1 MNDILFGNNNKT
13 IIQKLAS
20 RCFQR
25 NKLRN
30 GIAVLAIFLT
40 TLLICTVFSIGG
52 SYVNSWK
59 LQQEQTRGTNG
70 HATLNAPSAQQYEY
84 LSASEE
90 IKDIGIRADVF
101 LPSFVKADFDTNNS
115 NLYYGFRFYNSSE
128 WEKHRTPVLENIN
141 GSYPNGANEI
151 MVPLWVL
158 EKWNITN
165 PYIGMELPFTYQNNS
180 MIESQKTFR
189 LSGWFDEYDYIGDGN
204 IAYLLVSEA
213 FCNEVNFDIWSNPE
227 TTADMRFSDTQNV
240 LEVVSA
246 LENGMTFE
254 YGQELSVNPDLL
266 NSNSHLQAIVLCIVL
281 SFFIALCGY
290 LLIYNI
296 FYISISN
303 DIQFYGQLRTI
314 GTTSIQIGK
323 IISKQAI
330 KLACLGIVAG
340 LLTSFVLSHF
350 IIPAVLRT
358 LTETNSG
365 ITVVQQPII
374 YLGAAIFS
382 LIMVFLSVR
391 KPIQIAKK
399 VSPVTAL
406 HYQSE
411 IGKRKSQLK
420 SRHFSAW
427 RMALRNIQR
436 TKKKSILAVLS
447 IFLGITSCL
456 IVTLLIQSMSTDNFV
471 DYELEYDIELTNQ
484 TLALGYSGE
493 QSQLF
498 DEKLIN
504 ELASIDGVSEISL
517 QKEQTIMPAYSK
529 DVFYPYIQNKYQSQ
543 GMEAPN
549 ANYYGQYPTRFYTQ
563 LVSIDADKIK
573 DYITEQGLDYGGF
586 CQGQY
591 GLIAC
596 DYPELFPDNMTLHFQ
611 TGQLNQYEV
620 IPNDKSMEIPIG
632 GFLPSSYYGGLSSDA
647 PYVFVSDAGME
658 KLAPEAYISSLG
670 IDVTSSNEKM
680 VLSDIRELCNQSGKI
695 SIISKAE
702 LIEGLH
708 SAKIT
713 LYTLGGGIAF
723 VLAFIGV
730 FIFVNIMFTNIE
742 ARKHELYVMESIGM
756 TKKQCR
762 RMLQMEGLWYALISL
777 ALCLTF
783 GNVLLFLVYQAFVGM
798 VEYAVFSYP
807 VWMLFIIIIVL
818 TAFCWLIPSLFVN
831 RMMIKS
837 TIERLRQN

>member
-1 MNDILFGNNNKT
+1 MNDILFGNNNQA
-13 IIQKLAS
+13 IIKKLAS

-30 GIAVLAIFLT
+30 RIAVLAIFLT

-52 SYVNSWK
+52 SYVTSWK

-70 HATLNAPSAQQYEY
+70 HATLNAPSTQQYES

-90 IKDIGIRADVF
+90 IKDIGIRADVV
-101 LPSFVKADFDTNNS
+101 LPSFANADFDTDNS
-115 NLYYGFRFYNSSE
+115 NLYYGFRFYDSSE

-141 GSYPNGANEI
+141 GSYPRCVNEI

-158 EKWNITN
+158 EKWNITD
-165 PYIGMELPFTYQNNS
+165 PYIGMELPFTYQNSS

-204 IAYLLVSEA
+204 IAYLLVSKA
-213 FCNEVNFDIWSNPE
+213 FCSEVNFDVWSNPE
-227 TTADMRFSDTQNV
+227 TTADMRFSDTRNV
-240 LEVVSA
+240 LKVVSA
-246 LENGMTFE
+246 LENGMNFE
-254 YGQELSVNPDLL
+254 SGQELSVNPDLL
-266 NSNSHLQAIVLCIVL
+266 DGNSHLQAIVLCMIL
-281 SFFIALCGY
+281 GFCIAVCGY

-296 FYISISN
+296 FYISITN

-314 GTTSIQIGK
+314 GTTPTQISK

-330 KLACLGIVAG
+330 KLACPGIAVG
-340 LLTSFVLSHF
+340 LLASYVLSYF
-350 IIPAVLRT
+350 IIPAALCT

-411 IGKRKSQLK
+411 IEKGQSQLK
-420 SRHFSAW
+420 SRYFSAW

-456 IVTLLIQSMSTDNFV
+456 IVTLLVQSMSADNFV
-471 DYELEYDIELTNQ
+471 DYETEYDIELTNQ
-484 TLALGYSGE
+484 TLALGYNGE
-493 QSQLF
+493 QRQLF
-498 DEKLIN
+498 DEAFIN
-504 ELASIDGVSEISL
+504 ELTSMDGVRKISF
-517 QKEQTIMPAYSK
+517 QKEQTIMPEYSK
-529 DVFYPYIQNKYQSQ
+529 DVFYPYIQDKYQSQ
-543 GMEAPN
+543 GMEAPDTD
-549 ANYYGQYPTRFYTQ
+549 YYGQYPTRFYTQ

-573 DYITEQGLDYGGF
+573 DYITEKGMDYEGF

-591 GLIAC
+591 GLMAC
-596 DYPELFPDNMTLHFQ
+596 DDPDLFPDNMTLHFQ
-611 TGQLNQYEV
+611 TGRLNQYEA

-658 KLAPEAYISSLG
+658 KIAPDAYISLLG

-680 VLSDIRELCNQSGKI
+680 VLSDIRELCNQSGNV
-695 SIISKAE
+695 SMISKAE

-730 FIFVNIMFTNIE
+730 LNFANIMFTNIE

-783 GNVLLFLVYQAFVGM
+783 GNALLFLVYRAFVGM

-807 VWMLFIIIIVL
+807 VWMLFIILVVL
-818 TAFCWLIPSLFVN
+818 TAFCWLVPSLFVN
-831 RMMIKS
+831 RMIKKS
-837 TIERLRQN
+837 TVERLRQN

>member
-1 MNDILFGNNNKT
+1 MLD
-13 IIQKLAS
+13 
-20 RCFQR
+20 
-25 NKLRN
+25 
-30 GIAVLAIFLT
+30 
-40 TLLICTVFSIGG
+40 
-52 SYVNSWK
+52 
-59 LQQEQTRGTNG
+59 
-70 HATLNAPSAQQYEY
+70 
-84 LSASEE
+84 
-90 IKDIGIRADVF
+90 
-101 LPSFVKADFDTNNS
+101 
-115 NLYYGFRFYNSSE
+115 
-128 WEKHRTPVLENIN
+128 
-141 GSYPNGANEI
+141 
-151 MVPLWVL
+151 
-158 EKWNITN
+158 
-165 PYIGMELPFTYQNNS
+165 
-180 MIESQKTFR
+180 
-189 LSGWFDEYDYIGDGN
+189 
-204 IAYLLVSEA
+204 
-213 FCNEVNFDIWSNPE
+213 
-227 TTADMRFSDTQNV
+227 
-240 LEVVSA
+240 
-246 LENGMTFE
+246 
-254 YGQELSVNPDLL
+254 
-266 NSNSHLQAIVLCIVL
+266 SNSHLQAIVLCIVL
-281 SFFIALCGY
+281 GFCIALCGY

-314 GTTSIQIGK
+314 GTTSIQISK

-350 IIPAVLRT
+350 IIPAALRT

-399 VSPVTAL
+399 VSPVTSL

-411 IGKRKSQLK
+411 IGKSKSQLK

-456 IVTLLIQSMSTDNFV
+456 IVTLLIQSMSADNFV
-471 DYELEYDIELTNQ
+471 DYEMEYDIELTNQ
-484 TLALGYSGE
+484 TLALGYNGK

-498 DEKLIN
+498 DEKFIN
-504 ELASIDGVSEISL
+504 ELTSIDGVSKISL
-517 QKEQTIMPAYSK
+517 QKEQTIMPEYSK
-529 DVFYPYIQNKYQSQ
+529 DVFYPYIQDKYQSQ
-543 GMEAPN
+543 GTEAPDTD
-549 ANYYGQYPTRFYTQ
+549 YYEQYPTRFYTQ
-563 LVSIDADKIK
+563 LVSIEADKIK
-573 DYITEQGLDYGGF
+573 DYITEKGMDYEGF
-586 CQGQY
+586 YQGQY

-596 DYPELFPDNMTLHFQ
+596 DTPELFPDNMTLHFQ
-611 TGQLNQYEV
+611 TGQLNQYKV

-680 VLSDIRELCNQSGKI
+680 ALSDIRELCSQSGKI
-695 SIISKAE
+695 SIISKTE

-730 FIFVNIMFTNIE
+730 LNFANIMFTNTK

-762 RMLQMEGLWYALISL
+762 RMLQMEGL
-777 ALCLTF
+777 
-783 GNVLLFLVYQAFVGM
+783 
-798 VEYAVFSYP
+798 
-807 VWMLFIIIIVL
+807 
-818 TAFCWLIPSLFVN
+818 
-831 RMMIKS
+831 
-837 TIERLRQN
+837 

>member
-1 MNDILFGNNNKT
+1 MNDILFGNNNKA

-70 HATLNAPSAQQYEY
+70 HATLNAPSAHQYEY
-84 LSASEE
+84 LSVSEE

-141 GSYPNGANEI
+141 GSYPSGANEI

-165 PYIGMELPFTYQNNS
+165 PYIGMELPFTYQNSS
-180 MIESQKTFR
+180 MIESQKTFH

-227 TTADMRFSDTQNV
+227 TTADMRFSD
-240 LEVVSA
+240 
-246 LENGMTFE
+246 
-254 YGQELSVNPDLL
+254 
-266 NSNSHLQAIVLCIVL
+266 
-281 SFFIALCGY
+281 
-290 LLIYNI
+290 
-296 FYISISN
+296 
-303 DIQFYGQLRTI
+303 
-314 GTTSIQIGK
+314 K

-340 LLTSFVLSHF
+340 LLTIFVLSHF
-350 IIPAVLRT
+350 IIPAALRT

-382 LIMVFLSVR
+382 LIMFFLSVR

-411 IGKRKSQLK
+411 IGKSKSQLK

-456 IVTLLIQSMSTDNFV
+456 IVTLLIQSMSADNFV
-471 DYELEYDIELTNQ
+471 DYEMEYDIELTNQ
-484 TLALGYSGE
+484 TLALGYNGK

-498 DEKLIN
+498 DEKFIN
-504 ELASIDGVSEISL
+504 ELTSIDGVSKISL
-517 QKEQTIMPAYSK
+517 QKEQTIMPEYSK
-529 DVFYPYIQNKYQSQ
+529 DVFYPYIQDKYQSQ
-543 GMEAPN
+543 GMEAPDTD
-549 ANYYGQYPTRFYTQ
+549 YYEQYPTRFYTQ
-563 LVSIDADKIK
+563 LVSIEADKIK
-573 DYITEQGLDYGGF
+573 DYITEKGMDYEGF
-586 CQGQY
+586 YQGQY

-596 DYPELFPDNMTLHFQ
+596 DTPELFPDNMTLHFQ
-611 TGQLNQYEV
+611 TGQLNQYKV

-680 VLSDIRELCNQSGKI
+680 VLSDIHELCNQSGKI

-730 FIFVNIMFTNIE
+730 LNFANIMFTNIE

-783 GNVLLFLVYQAFVGM
+783 GNVVLFLVYQAFVGM

-807 VWMLFIIIIVL
+807 VWMLFIIIVVL
-818 TAFCWLIPSLFVN
+818 TAFCWLVPSLFVN
-831 RMMIKS
+831 RMMKKS
-837 TIERLRQN
+837 TVERLRQN